1 MFVRKKRNR
10 TGTISVVVVDKRHG
24 YKEVKNFG
32 VVSTEEEADVLCASA
47 REWIQTNSGQ
57 LLIDFG
63 CDTIQAQELEEAHRA
78 FANIDS
84 VFMNAPQLILNPI
97 YDNIGFNRI
106 PDEVLRHLVIARICQ
121 PMSKLATVDYLRSH
135 FNEDTSLDK
144 IYYYMD
150 KLYNTQQEIVQQISV
165 EHTRRILGGCIGI
178 VFYDCTT
185 LYFESFVRDKL
196 CESGFSKD
204 GKSKENQIV
213 IGLLVSPGGYPL
225 AYSVFCGSQYEGF
238 TMIPVVDDFVKRFHL
253 KDVVVVADSGL
264 MTKKNVLLLQTG
276 NYKYILG
283 ARIRNESKEIREW
296 ILSQEK
302 EEGTYPE
309 FEKTHIIT
317 APAKEDPKATKEI
330 KERLIITYS
339 KDRAK
344 NDADNRKRGVDRLRN
359 SFGSGTIKKESINR
373 RGYNK
378 FLEIT
383 NNVEIIINEEKI
395 KEDEKWDGWK
405 GYITNTEIAAKD
417 VVSQYHSLWV
427 VEKAFRITKGN
438 LEARPIFHFTS
449 KRIEAH
455 ICICFIAYKVYKE
468 LERIMKLMK
477 FPMSVDKALE
487 IAKTIPTITIK
498 LPHNQQKMTQTL
510 FLTDE
515 QRTIKPLFDLKKYF
529 G

>member
-84 VFMNAPQLILNPI
+84 VFMNALQLILNPI
-97 YDNIGFNRI
+97 Y
-106 PDEVLRHLVIARICQ
+106 E
-121 PMSKLATVDYLRSH
+121 
-135 FNEDTSLDK
+135 
-144 IYYYMD
+144 
-150 KLYNTQQEIVQQISV
+150 
-165 EHTRRILGGCIGI
+165 
-178 VFYDCTT
+178 
-185 LYFESFVRDKL
+185 
-196 CESGFSKD
+196 
-204 GKSKENQIV
+204 
-213 IGLLVSPGGYPL
+213 
-225 AYSVFCGSQYEGF
+225 
-238 TMIPVVDDFVKRFHL
+238 
-253 KDVVVVADSGL
+253 
-264 MTKKNVLLLQTG
+264 
-276 NYKYILG
+276 
-283 ARIRNESKEIREW
+283 
-296 ILSQEK
+296 
-302 EEGTYPE
+302 
-309 FEKTHIIT
+309 
-317 APAKEDPKATKEI
+317 
-330 KERLIITYS
+330 
-339 KDRAK
+339 
-344 NDADNRKRGVDRLRN
+344 
-359 SFGSGTIKKESINR
+359 
-373 RGYNK
+373 
-378 FLEIT
+378 
-383 NNVEIIINEEKI
+383 
-395 KEDEKWDGWK
+395 
-405 GYITNTEIAAKD
+405 
-417 VVSQYHSLWV
+417 YHSLWV

-438 LEARPIFHFTS
+438 LEARSIFHFTS